1 MDFIKKEGAYECF
14 RNDCSKVCNI
24 NFHLEEFVSKIN
36 PRINGEHSCPV
47 ISYQNTEKIKQNFV
61 SVKQR
66 DLGIF
71 TSKSNQD
78 YLRESSRGT

>member
-1 MDFIKKEGAYECF
+1 MWTLLKKKEH
-14 RNDCSKVCNI
+14 I
-24 NFHLEEFVSKIN
+24 NVLEMTAAKYAILTCKIN

-61 SVKQR
+61 SVEQR